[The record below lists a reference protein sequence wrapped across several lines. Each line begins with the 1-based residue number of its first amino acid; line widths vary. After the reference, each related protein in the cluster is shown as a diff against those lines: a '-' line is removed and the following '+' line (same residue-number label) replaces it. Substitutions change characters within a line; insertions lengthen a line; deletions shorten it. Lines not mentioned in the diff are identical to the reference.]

1 MPRTMCW
8 SPLRYATRCIV
19 YPSERFMQPYAYGD
33 TTKAAMALREVILT
47 VLARGEMTGYEITK
61 DFEAVYVH
69 FWRASHQQVY
79 RELARLN
86 KDGRVTVKLVAQRS
100 RPDKKVYA
108 ITKRGLEELRRWIL
122 EPTEPPRPQYD
133 LLAKLLGCHVVER
146 SAFHREL
153 ERIRARASGWV
164 KELQALRREC
174 LRTRSTWSEHDQIL
188 YLTLRRGLLLGH
200 AQKKW

>member
-1 MPRTMCW
+1 
-8 SPLRYATRCIV
+8 
-19 YPSERFMQPYAYGD
+19 MQPYAYGD
-33 TTKAAMALREVILT
+33 TCGATMALREVILT

-86 KDGRVTVKLVAQRS
+86 KDGRVTVKVVAQES

-108 ITKRGLEELRRWIL
+108 ITKRGLDELKRWIVA
-122 EPTEPPRPQYD
+122 PTEPPRPQYD
-133 LLAKLLGCHVVER
+133 LLVKLLGCHVVER
-146 SAFHREL
+146 APFQREL
-153 ERIRARASGWV
+153 ERIRTRAVEWM
-164 KELQALRREC
+164 KELRAMRREC

-188 YLTLRRGLLLGH
+188 YLTLRRGLLLGQ
-200 AQKKW
+200 AQLRWLGEVSEFIETGTLLH

>member
-1 MPRTMCW
+1 
-8 SPLRYATRCIV
+8 
-19 YPSERFMQPYAYGD
+19 
-33 TTKAAMALREVILT
+33 MALREVILT

-108 ITKRGLEELRRWIL
+108 ITKRGLEELRRWIV

-133 LLAKLLGCHVVER
+133 LLVKLLGCHVVER

-200 AQKKW
+200 AQKKWLGEVSEYIDSGQLPD